1 MDLSGGDVF
10 GGGKKD
16 SIGTRRVIGFYD
28 KYRTFTKELDYETFK
43 KNVRAIQR

>member
-10 GGGKKD
+10 GGGKKY
-16 SIGTRRVIGFYD
+16 SIRTRRVIGFYD
-28 KYRTFTKELDYETFK
+28 KYRTFTKELDYETLK